1 MRIAAL
7 GVVGSAL
14 AVLSLGSAWAAEL
27 PVPIPPLAIVL
38 VPSTGTIFDPRD
50 PTLPKPPRRALTT
63 YMARYPF
70 GVLREDYT
78 PLGAP
83 GVSKRDYYG
92 PLVKTAT
99 LHAAVRERRVVR
111 RKVAVRKVL
120 RVRY

>member
-1 MRIAAL
+1 MRFAAFGMVGAALAAL
-7 GVVGSAL
+7 GMGSAR
-14 AVLSLGSAWAAEL
+14 AADF
-27 PVPIPPLAIVL
+27 PFPIPPLAIVL

-63 YMARYPF
+63 YMAHYPF

-92 PLVKTAT
+92 PVVKTAT

-111 RKVAVRKVL
+111 RKVATRRVL
-120 RVRY
+120 RVRF